1 MAGTEGFYLTS
12 TIGVNPNKQAVFG
25 PVTIEGTVNGTLV
38 AVNKYKLSVVTNPE
52 GIADVTVYPKSDEYQ
67 ENDEV
72 TLTAA
77 DKFGYNFVNWT
88 DKNGTEL
95 STESKFKIYLN
106 IVNRILILF
115 RIICM
120 DKITDSNI
128 KLPTYLYIMLR

>member
-1 MAGTEGFYLTS
+1 M
-12 TIGVNPNKQAVFG
+12 
-25 PVTIEGTVNGTLV
+25 
-38 AVNKYKLSVVTNPE
+38 NKYKLSAVTNPE

-95 STESKFKIYLN
+95 STESKFKYTVTEDRTLTAN
-106 IVNRILILF
+106 YKKVN
-115 RIICM
+115 
-120 DKITDSNI
+120 
-128 KLPTYLYIMLR
+128 TYALDVNVEEGGAKDYMVTLSPAPRDGRWQEDV